1 MKLENIKQSAV
12 IIAEHE
18 YKNYL
23 LKKLN
28 ESPNLLNI
36 NIISKAELIKK
47 FYFSYDEKTIYYLI
61 ENYHIAE
68 DIARIYLENLYF
80 IENKDYKNKKLN
92 DLVKIKQDLEENH
105 LLYKDKYF
113 LDYIKDREIIFYKYN
128 TFNKFDTNLIE
139 QLKKHTKVTIIK
151 KEENSFLPKVYEF
164 DTLEEEVDFIAVSI
178 IKLIEKGVSPE
189 SIKLTNI
196 DEDYQD
202 IIDCIFPMYGLKID
216 SNNNSLFSNIITQE
230 FLNREESIQ
239 KKIEELNEKYKNS
252 ETLRQIVNIANKY
265 IIFENE
271 EIINEMISNE
281 FKKTKVKGQKYSNTI
296 EVIDYKNYPIKD
308 EYIFLMGFNQNKVPT
323 MYKDE
328 DYITDNLKKDLIID
342 TTLEK
347 NKREKQITI
356 SNLLNIKNLTIT
368 YKNSSSFNSFYP
380 SNLISDLNLQV
391 IKNYKHEEIYS
402 KQYAKISLAKKLDN
416 YALYGTVTDEVKK
429 LYSTFPNF
437 SYNKYDNKYK
447 KIDKNIF
454 LEHVKD
460 GFNLSYS
467 NMNDY
472 YKCSFKYYL
481 SNVLKLNIYEDSFD
495 TYIGSLFHYVLENG
509 LKTNKNTE
517 ELIPEFIERN
527 DRELTK
533 KEQFFIK
540 KLTKDIDF
548 ALTTIKEN
556 LEKTDL
562 KKMLFEERVEIIKNK
577 DVTIT
582 FKGFIDK
589 IMYDEFNGNTIVCII
604 DYKTG
609 YTDIDLKYVPFGL
622 SMQLPVY
629 LYLAKNSQK
638 LENIKFGGFYLQRV
652 LNSIPVIDPKK
663 DIEKIKKEGLLLSG
677 FSNSNQDILEKVDN
691 TYKNS
696 TIIKSMKLDSK
707 GEFSRYSKILN
718 DEQINK
724 LIDITDEK
732 INEAIEK
739 ICNTEF
745 QINPKVTDKEN
756 LGCKYCQYRDICF
769 VEKHDEVIIKPD
781 SDLSFLGGEENA

>member
-1 MKLENIKQSAV
+1 MKLENIKQRV
-12 IIAEHE
+12 LIIAEHE

-92 DLVKIKQDLEENH
+92 DLVKIKQDLEEQN

-139 QLKKHTKVTIIK
+139 QLEEYTKVTVIK
-151 KEENSFLPKVYEF
+151 KEENNYLPKVYEF

-189 SIKLTNI
+189 SIRLTNI

-202 IIDCIFPMYGLKID
+202 MIDCIFPMYGLKID
-216 SNNNSLFSNIITQE
+216 SNNNSLFSNIIVQE
-230 FLNREESIQ
+230 FLNREGSISE
-239 KKIEELNEKYKNS
+239 KIEKLNEKYKNS
-252 ETLRQIVNIANKY
+252 ETLRQIVNIVNKY

-296 EVIDYKNYPIKD
+296 EVIDYKNYPITD

-368 YKNSSSFNSFYP
+368 YKNSSAFNSFYP

-416 YALYGTVTDEVKK
+416 YVLYGTVTDELKK
-429 LYSTFPNF
+429 LYNTFQNF

-447 KIDKNIF
+447 KIDKNSF
-454 LEHVKD
+454 LEHVKN

-481 SNVLKLNIYEDSFD
+481 SNILKLNIYEDSFD

-509 LKTNKNTE
+509 LKSNKNTE
-517 ELIPEFIERN
+517 ELIPEFIEKN

-533 KEQFFIK
+533 KEQFFIQ
-540 KLTKDIDF
+540 KLTSDIDF
-548 ALTTIKEN
+548 ALATIKQN

-562 KKMLFEERVEIIKNK
+562 KKMLFEERVEVTKNK

-638 LENIKFGGFYLQRV
+638 LENVKFGGFYLQRV

-663 DIEKIKKEGLLLSG
+663 DYEKTKKEGLLLSG